1 MLTIVFLFALALI
14 LFFLEIFVP
23 GGVLAILGVVML
35 IAACAYGYIDYGGTT
50 AMVIFCISGTLAL
63 IMFFVEIWLIQHKRF
78 GKFIRL
84 DKTIS
89 GSSLEPQAKAEEIV
103 GKKGEALTK
112 MAPTGMILVDGK
124 KYEAFSQSGL
134 LEEATPVEVVRV
146 DNFRIIV
153 KSTGT

>member
-1 MLTIVFLFALALI
+1 MLTIISLFVLALI

-23 GGVLAILGVVML
+23 GGILAILGVILLVV
-35 IAACAYGYIDYGGTT
+35 ACVIGYNDYGGTT
-50 AMVIFCISGTLAL
+50 AMVIFFTSATLSL

-89 GSSLEPQAKAEEIV
+89 GSSLKPQAKAEEIV
-103 GKKGEALTK
+103 GKTGETLTI
-112 MAPTGMILVDGK
+112 MAPTGMIIVDGK

-134 LEEATPVEVVRV
+134 LEEAVPVEVVRV
-146 DNFRIIV
+146 DNFRLIV
-153 KSTGT
+153 KKT

>member
-1 MLTIVFLFALALI
+1 MLTIISLFVLALV
-14 LFFLEIFVP
+14 LFFLEIFIP
-23 GGVLAILGVVML
+23 GGILAIIGVILL
-35 IAACAYGYIDYGGTT
+35 IAACAIAYTDYGGAT

-84 DKTIS
+84 DNTIS

-112 MAPTGMILVDGK
+112 MAPTGMILIDGK

-146 DNFRIIV
+146 DNFRLIV
-153 KSTGT
+153 KKI

>member
-1 MLTIVFLFALALI
+1 MLSIIVLFVLALL

-23 GGVLAILGVVML
+23 GGVLAIFGVVLL
-35 IAACAYGYIDYGGTT
+35 IVACVQGYTEYGGAT
-50 AMVIFCISGTLAL
+50 AMVIFCLSGTLAL

-89 GSSLEPQAKAEEIV
+89 GSSLGPQAKSEDIV
-103 GKKGEALTK
+103 GKKGEALTM
-112 MAPTGMILVDGK
+112 MAPTGMIVIDGK

-146 DNFRIIV
+146 DNFRLIV
-153 KSTGT
+153 KKS